1 MRRLWIVILVVLL
14 GSLLSAVAQQ
24 KAPVLKAKPKKQ
36 PAPKTEVGGKEKKK
50 QKKSA
55 IQTGE
60 AAIDQLVA
68 GNYQVALDLNLFLG
82 FPRGEFKE
90 NNTHVGVGLDGS
102 LFYHFP
108 RTPLLVGLNV
118 AFNTYGTTRRHVPLS
133 MFIPDVTV
141 EVERSNNY
149 LIIDPVI
156 RLQGH
161 LGWMSAY
168 AEVGGGLSRLYTKT
182 TVKDLETD
190 KEVLS
195 SENLSDITWNWW
207 AGGGLGVVLSSGE
220 YDPAQQKWTSNP
232 LLLQIGFRWL
242 SGGEAE
248 YLTPGDVNVEYGSVS
263 YNVRSSRTDLWVL
276 LIGISLRE

>member
-24 KAPVLKAKPKKQ
+24 KTPVLKAKPKKQ
-36 PAPKTEVGGKEKKK
+36 PVPKTEVGGKEKKK

-68 GNYQVALDLNLFLG
+68 GNYQVGLDLNLFFG

-90 NNTHVGVGLDGS
+90 NNTRIGVGLDGS
-102 LFYHFP
+102 IFYHFP

-118 AFNTYGTTRRHVPLS
+118 TYNIYGRTVRHVPLS
-133 MFIPDVTV
+133 VFIPDVTV
-141 EVERSNNY
+141 EVERSNKY
-149 LIIDPVI
+149 VIIDPVI

-161 LGWMSAY
+161 LGRMSLY
-168 AEVGGGLSRLYTKT
+168 AEAGGGLSWLYTET
-182 TVKDLETD
+182 TVKNLETD
-190 KEVLS
+190 KEVVS
-195 SENLSDITWNWW
+195 SENFSDVTWNWW
-207 AGGGLGVVLSSGE
+207 TGGGVSVLLSPGE
-220 YDPAQQKWTSNP
+220 YNPARQKWASGCY
-232 LLLQIGFRWL
+232 LLQVGFRWL

-276 LIGISLRE
+276 LIGISIRG

>member
-1 MRRLWIVILVVLL
+1 MRRLWIIILVILL

-24 KAPVLKAKPKKQ
+24 QAPVLEAKPKKQ
-36 PAPKTEVGGKEKKK
+36 PVPKTKVGGKEKKK

-60 AAIDQLVA
+60 AAVDQLAA
-68 GNYQVALDLNLFLG
+68 GNYRIALDLNFFLG

-118 AFNTYGTTRRHVPLS
+118 SFNTYGTTRRRTPLS
-133 MFIPDVTV
+133 TTIPDVEV

-149 LIIDPVI
+149 LIIAPVV
-156 RLQGH
+156 RFQGQ

-168 AEVGGGLSRLYTKT
+168 VEAGAGLSNLYTETK
-182 TVKDLETD
+182 VKDWETD
-190 KEVLS
+190 KEVVS
-195 SENLSDITWNWW
+195 SRNLSDVTWNWW
-207 AGGGLGVVLSSGE
+207 VGAGIGTVIYAGE
-220 YDPAQQKWTSNP
+220 YMPAKQLWVSNP
-232 LLLQIGFRWL
+232 VLLQFGFRWL

-248 YLTPGDVNVEYGSVS
+248 YLTPGDVDIENGSVS
-263 YNVRSSRTDLWVL
+263 YNVRFSRTDLLVF
-276 LIGISLRE
+276 LIGISFRG